1 MDPMD
6 FTMDEAQ
13 ASHHSPN
20 AAHRHQCQ
28 PSQSSNSNSFGSP
41 HIRNG
46 PPYDPVYDSSA
57 WYHANNVPSR
67 GPYNAPEHVHWGA
80 SPFLPTP
87 NWQSHGLAEHSG
99 QDPTAFRQSR
109 FMGMPWNEMR
119 AFDPPGFGFNS
130 YTSPPNSNNAT
141 SDSTGGSAQAATGPR
156 VPSTYGQ
163 EAHARS
169 AQHAFQIYGQGRSN
183 RFTGPDSTQR
193 RDDVAERSIRSNQP
207 MSFMEQRTSYPRTS
221 RQSHIHVPR
230 NNAFEP
236 PHSRRRA

>member
-28 PSQSSNSNSFGSP
+28 PSQSSNTNSFGSP
-41 HIRNG
+41 HIRDG
-46 PPYDPVYDSSA
+46 PPYDPVYDSST

-87 NWQSHGLAEHSG
+87 NWQSHGLAEHSGG

-169 AQHAFQIYGQGRSN
+169 VRSFSSPPFQCPASLGASSNTGSEFLTISLTFKSPRQNIANSKCSGAACFPNIWSREVQQVHRS
-183 RFTGPDSTQR
+183 
-193 RDDVAERSIRSNQP
+193 
-207 MSFMEQRTSYPRTS
+207 
-221 RQSHIHVPR
+221 
-230 NNAFEP
+230 
-236 PHSRRRA
+236 

>member
-1 MDPMD
+1 
-6 FTMDEAQ
+6 MDEAQ

-41 HIRNG
+41 HIRDG

-87 NWQSHGLAEHSG
+87 NWQSHSLAEHSGG

-130 YTSPPNSNNAT
+130 HTGPLNSNNAT
-141 SDSTGGSAQAATGPR
+141 SDSTGGPPQAATGPR
-156 VPSTYGQ
+156 VPSNYGQ

-169 AQHAFQIYGQGRSN
+169 VRSFSFPQFQCPASLG
-183 RFTGPDSTQR
+183 
-193 RDDVAERSIRSNQP
+193 ASNQH
-207 MSFMEQRTSYPRTS
+207 MVQISNDISYIISPRKKNKANSECSGAACFPNIWS
-221 RQSHIHVPR
+221 REVQQVHRS
-230 NNAFEP
+230 
-236 PHSRRRA
+236 